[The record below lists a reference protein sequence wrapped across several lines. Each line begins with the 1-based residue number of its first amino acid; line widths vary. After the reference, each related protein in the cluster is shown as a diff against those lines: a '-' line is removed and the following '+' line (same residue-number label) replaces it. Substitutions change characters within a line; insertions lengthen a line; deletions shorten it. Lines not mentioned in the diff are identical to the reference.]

1 MAKYYFREKLEE
13 GILYTKSGILTTVIS
28 GTEYNAVFPPG
39 RSPKHVERES
49 IPCLARKCS
58 NTEMKCMVEAVS
70 ADSLE
75 QEKKD
80 WTCINPLLLK
90 NAVEFFLNSYSM
102 VEIARCY
109 PNFKK
114 DQIIASQCIDFIASD
129 GTMIDLKVLNTG
141 LEAAYGRKPNIKYSI
156 LTPGFIMGY
165 VNILNIPQYA
175 ENRMILLFIQQREPT
190 YRNPIPA
197 MNGKTYESVRTGC
210 AYGLEFW
217 NAVIQTDAEGI
228 RLCSYKCITDDILS
242 GAGLYSTGCTV
253 QPFPT

>member
-13 GILYTKSGILTTVIS
+13 GILYTKSGILTAVIS
-28 GTEYNAVFPPG
+28 GTVYKAVFPPG
-39 RSPKHVERES
+39 RNPKHVERES

-75 QEKKD
+75 LEKKD

-109 PNFKK
+109 PNYKK

-129 GTMIDLKVLNTG
+129 GTMIDLKVLKTG
-141 LEAAYGRKPNIKYSI
+141 VETAYRRKQDKNYPI
-156 LTPGFIMGY
+156 LPPGLIMGY

>member
-28 GTEYNAVFPPG
+28 GTEYKAVFPPG
-39 RSPKHVERES
+39 RNPKHVERES

-75 QEKKD
+75 LEKKD

-90 NAVEFFLNSYSM
+90 NAVEFFLSSYSM

-109 PNFKK
+109 PNYKK

-141 LEAAYGRKPNIKYSI
+141 VEAAYGRKPNGKYSI
-156 LTPGFIMGY
+156 LTPPRIHHGICKYLKYSSICRKPHDSAVRSAAGTGFPESCSCHEWQ
-165 VNILNIPQYA
+165 NI
-175 ENRMILLFIQQREPT
+175 
-190 YRNPIPA
+190 
-197 MNGKTYESVRTGC
+197 
-210 AYGLEFW
+210 
-217 NAVIQTDAEGI
+217 
-228 RLCSYKCITDDILS
+228 
-242 GAGLYSTGCTV
+242 
-253 QPFPT
+253 

>member
-1 MAKYYFREKLEE
+1 M
-13 GILYTKSGILTTVIS
+13 
-28 GTEYNAVFPPG
+28 
-39 RSPKHVERES
+39 
-49 IPCLARKCS
+49 
-58 NTEMKCMVEAVS
+58 
-70 ADSLE
+70 
-75 QEKKD
+75 
-80 WTCINPLLLK
+80 NPLLLK
-90 NAVEFFLNSYSM
+90 NAVEFFLSSYSM
-102 VEIARCY
+102 IEIARCY
-109 PNFKK
+109 PNYKK

-129 GTMIDLKVLNTG
+129 GTMIDLKVLKTG
-141 LEAAYGRKPNIKYSI
+141 VEAAYGRKPNGKYSI
-156 LTPGFIMGY
+156 LTPGLIMGY

-175 ENRMILLFIQQREPT
+175 ENRMILLFIRQREPT

>member
-28 GTEYNAVFPPG
+28 GTEYKAVFPPG
-39 RSPKHVERES
+39 RNPKHVERES

-75 QEKKD
+75 LEKKD

-90 NAVEFFLNSYSM
+90 NAVEFFLSSYSM

-109 PNFKK
+109 PNYKK

-156 LTPGFIMGY
+156 LTPRFIMGY